1 MKASCRIMTVV
12 LTVAFFATTGFA
24 QSSVGDHISW
34 KRCLGQKASW
44 YSGNEA
50 VRVAENVLLYQ
61 RSSGG
66 WPKNTEMAEVLSDDD
81 KAKLRASKSRNDS
94 TIDNG
99 ATCSQLRYLV
109 KVYAATGNA
118 RFKGAFLKG
127 VDFLLEAQYANGG
140 WPQFY
145 PFRGGYS
152 NHITFNDGAMINVM
166 TLLGDI
172 RDRKTDYAFVDS
184 KRRVAATDAI
194 AKGIECILKC
204 QIVVEGKRLAW
215 CAQHDEKTFQ
225 PRKARSYEL
234 ASLSG
239 AEGVGIVEYLMAID
253 NPSPKIVAA
262 IEDAVR
268 WFATAKITGIRRIS
282 KPAPGTEKGRDKVI
296 VLDPDAPALWA
307 RFYQIGTNKPI
318 FCSRDGV
325 IRENLAE
332 ISYER
337 RNGYS
342 WYTSAPANLLNKS
355 YPAWRKKW
363 TPNRD
368 VLAPNAG

>member
-1 MKASCRIMTVV
+1 MKRFCGILTVV
-12 LTVAFFATTGFA
+12 LAVAFFAATGFA
-24 QSSVGDHISW
+24 QSSGDDHVAW

-50 VRVAENVLLYQ
+50 VRIAENVLLHQ

-66 WPKNTEMAEVLSDDD
+66 WPKNTEMAVVFTAGGKS
-81 KAKLRASKSRNDS
+81 KLRAEKTRKDS

-99 ATCSQLRYLV
+99 ATCSQLRYLA
-109 KVYAATGNA
+109 KVCTATGNA
-118 RFKGAFLKG
+118 RFKAAFLKG
-127 VDFLLEAQYANGG
+127 VDYLLEAQYANGG

-166 TLLGDI
+166 NLLGDI
-172 RDRKTDYAFVDS
+172 RERKADYAFVDG
-184 KRRVAATDAI
+184 KRRAAAADAI

-204 QIVVEGKRLAW
+204 QIVVGGKRLAW

-239 AEGVGIVEYLMAID
+239 AEGVGIVEYLMAIEK
-253 NPSPKIVAA
+253 PSPKIVAA

-296 VLDPDAPALWA
+296 VLDPDARPLWA

-318 FCSRDGV
+318 FCSRDGI

-342 WYTSAPANLLNKS
+342 WYTSAPANLLDKS
-355 YPAWRKKW
+355 YPRWRKKW
-363 TPNRD
+363 TPDRN

>member
-1 MKASCRIMTVV
+1 MKTSCRIMTVV
-12 LTVAFFATTGFA
+12 LTVAFLATTGFA
-24 QSSVGDHISW
+24 QSSAGDHISW

-50 VRVAENVLLYQ
+50 VRIAENVLLYQ

-66 WPKNTEMAEVLSDDD
+66 WPKNTEMAAVLSDGD
-81 KAKLRASKSRNDS
+81 KSKLQAEKSRNDS

-118 RFKGAFLKG
+118 RFKAAFLKG
-127 VDFLLEAQYANGG
+127 VDFLLGAQYANGG

-166 TLLGDI
+166 KLLGDI
-172 RDRKTDYAFVDS
+172 RDRKGDYAFVDG
-184 KRRVAATDAI
+184 KRR
-194 AKGIECILKC
+194 
-204 QIVVEGKRLAW
+204 AW
-215 CAQHDEKTFQ
+215 CAQHDEKTFE
-225 PRKARSYEL
+225 PRPARSYEL

-239 AEGVGIVEYLMAID
+239 AEGVGIVEFLMAID

-268 WFATAKITGIRRIS
+268 WFDAAKITGIRQIS
-282 KPAPGTEKGRDKVI
+282 KPAPGSEKGYDKTI
-296 VLDPDAPALWA
+296 VPDPDAPPLWA

-325 IRENLAE
+325 IRDSLAE

-342 WYTSAPANLLNKS
+342 WYTIAPANLLNKS
-355 YPAWRKKW
+355 YPLWRKKW
-363 TPNRD
+363 TPNRN
-368 VLAPNAG
+368 VLAPNAGLP